1 MHPFVRN
8 IVIGVVGLLIAAG
21 LSALAIL
28 GEDSALSVA
37 AMLASGLIATAIG
50 IFLFVQGW
58 IWSQRAY
65 RRGSPGAGVA
75 IAIGGGLMALLAAGA
90 LAASVIVVLLFYVG

>member
-8 IVIGVVGLLIAAG
+8 LVIGVVGLLIAGG
-21 LSALAIL
+21 LSAIAIL
-28 GEDSALSVA
+28 GEDSGLSVA
-37 AMLASGLIATAIG
+37 AMLASGLIATGIG

-65 RRGSPGAGVA
+65 RRGRPALGVGIA
-75 IAIGGGLMALLAAGA
+75 IAGGLMAVLAAGA
-90 LAASVIVVLLFYVG
+90 LAASVVLVLVFYVG

>member
-21 LSALAIL
+21 FSALAIL
-28 GEDSALSVA
+28 GEDSGLSVI

-50 IFLFVQGW
+50 IFLFIQAW

-65 RRGSPGAGVA
+65 RRGSPGTGVA
-75 IAIGGGLMALLAAGA
+75 IAIAGGVMALLAAGA
-90 LAASVIVVLLFYVG
+90 LAGSVAVVLLFYVG

>member
-8 IVIGVVGLLIAAG
+8 LVIGVVGLLIAGG
-21 LSALAIL
+21 LSAIAIL
-28 GEDSALSVA
+28 GEDPGLSVS

-50 IFLFVQGW
+50 IFLFIQGW

-65 RRGSPGAGVA
+65 RRGRPGTGVA
-75 IAIGGGLMALLAAGA
+75 IAIAGGLMAVLAAGA
-90 LAASVIVVLLFYVG
+90 LAATIVLVLLFYIG